1 VKGFARVHPLAAI
14 GVLALVLAATACGGD
29 EIAGGTS
36 PGTTAEPPATTE
48 TPPETATEPA
58 ETGETETE
66 TEAPVETIS
75 ISVYL
80 LRGEKVGVAHRTVD
94 KQETVGTA
102 ALEELLRGPTPEEAA
117 AGLGTSIPEGTTL
130 NGLTI
135 EDGIATVDLS
145 GEYDDGGGSLAMF
158 TRLAQVVHTL
168 TQFPTVQGVLFQL
181 DGEPVE
187 TFSSEGI
194 VLDGPQTREDYEDQ
208 APPTLVETPAV
219 GDALPSP
226 LRLSGTSNVFE
237 ATSNYE
243 LLDATG
249 AVIAEGFVTA
259 SCGTGCRGTFDVEV
273 PFEWSGEPRGTLLVF
288 ELSAQDGSRVNVVEI
303 PLAFAPAPCC

>member
-1 VKGFARVHPLAAI
+1 MLALAA
-14 GVLALVLAATACGGD
+14 GLAAAACGGEEPAAD
-29 EIAGGTS
+29 TV
-36 PGTTAEPPATTE
+36 PPTTAEQPATTGAPAE
-48 TPPETATEPA
+48 TETEPV

-66 TEAPVETIS
+66 PAVETMTVAI
-75 ISVYL
+75 YL
-80 LRGEKVGVAHRTVD
+80 LRGEQVGVAHRTVD

-102 ALEELLRGPTPEEAA
+102 ALEELLRGPSPEETA

-135 EDGIATVDLS
+135 EGGIATVDLS
-145 GEYDDGGGSLAMF
+145 GEFDDGGGSLAMF

-168 TQFPTVQGVLFQL
+168 TGFPTVEGVLFEL

-219 GDALPSP
+219 GDALSSP

-243 LLDATG
+243 LLDAAG
-249 AVIAEGFVTA
+249 NVIAEGFVTA
-259 SCGTGCRGTFDVEV
+259 TCGTGCRGTFDVEV
-273 PFEWSGEPRGTLLVF
+273 PFDWSGEPRGTLLVF
-288 ELSAQDGSRVNVVEI
+288 ELSAEDGSRVNVVEI
-303 PLAFAPAPCC
+303 PLTFAPTPCC

>member
-1 VKGFARVHPLAAI
+1 MKGFARFRPLAAI
-14 GVLALVLAATACGGD
+14 GVLALVLTATACGGD
-29 EIAGGTS
+29 EVAGDTS
-36 PGTTAEPPATTE
+36 PATTAEPPATTE
-48 TPPETATEPA
+48 APTEPATEPS
-58 ETGETETE
+58 ETETE
-66 TEAPVETIS
+66 TEAPAETITV
-75 ISVYL
+75 SVYL
-80 LRGEKVGVAHRTVD
+80 LRGEKIGVAHRQIEQ
-94 KQETVGTA
+94 QETVGTA
-102 ALEELLRGPTPEEAA
+102 TLEELVQGPTPEEAA

-130 NGLTI
+130 NGLSI
-135 EDGIATVDLS
+135 ADGIATVDLS
-145 GEYDDGGGSLAMF
+145 GEFDDGGGSLAMF

-168 TQFPTVQGVLFQL
+168 TQFPAVEGVLFQL
-181 DGEPVE
+181 DGVPVE

-219 GDALPSP
+219 GDVVASP

-273 PFEWSGEPRGTLLVF
+273 AFEWSGDPRGTLRVF
-288 ELSAQDGSRVNVVEI
+288 ELSAKDGSRVNVVEI
-303 PLAFAPAPCC
+303 PLAFE